1 MENLE
6 STSGES
12 AAQKQVRL
20 RRERREAK
28 IKAGGSAR
36 LDKITSLT
44 GRPQS
49 APAITPPAVPSGISF
64 FSLPTRPPRSPKPLL
79 SNSNLPSYS
88 LIVKEEAFSTTTP
101 ASEIL
106 EQL

>member
-1 MENLE
+1 MENPE

-12 AAQKQVRL
+12 AAQKQIRL

-49 APAITPPAVPSGISF
+49 APAITPPALQSGISF
-64 FSLPTRPPRSPKPLL
+64 FTLLRRYPRSPKPLL
-79 SNSNLPSYS
+79 PIQDFLPTPRRRQGEKFF
-88 LIVKEEAFSTTTP
+88 ITTP
-101 ASEIL
+101 SSEIL

>member
-1 MENLE
+1 MENQE

-12 AAQKQVRL
+12 AAQKQNRL

-49 APAITPPAVPSGISF
+49 APAITPLSPAVQSGISF
-64 FSLPTRPPRSPKPLL
+64 LSLPRRPPR
-79 SNSNLPSYS
+79 
-88 LIVKEEAFSTTTP
+88 
-101 ASEIL
+101 
-106 EQL
+106 